1 MCCSYND
8 AGREE
13 AVARIRAAVDARS
26 ESGSDIIIVA
36 RSDARQAESLQARQG
51 LQDSQGQAQAS

>member
-26 ESGSDIIIVA
+26 ESRSDIIIVA

-51 LQDSQGQAQAS
+51 L

>member
-26 ESGSDIIIVA
+26 ESRSDIIIVA
-36 RSDARQAESLQARQG
+36 RSDARQESLQARQS
-51 LQDSQGQAQAS
+51 LRDS